1 MKRSSFLL
9 SLLLLVSSRLL
20 AQNLPMPE
28 VVWGPK
34 LAAETGLVPI
44 EPIAWGENQFLFH
57 FGNPASLKAPE
68 AVLLGFNS
76 ELERTDRLLLNL
88 GEKKNDQRR
97 MIELI
102 EWNTQLLLFSVFFD
116 KGTKKRYLQAETL
129 SVNPLQQTDAPR
141 TLAEIDYNAYT
152 TINGGVFRIAQ
163 SLDSS
168 RLMVLY
174 DLPYEKGE
182 TERLRFHVLLPGF
195 QEEWSREVALPFSAK
210 YFIVEDQTI
219 DKAGNVY
226 ILGKYY
232 EKGYQPRAEH
242 DLFILIYRKGMDQPI
257 ERRIDLG
264 TKQAEDVSLE
274 LAPGGEVICA
284 GFYSETSTAGIL
296 GVYHLRLDPANETA
310 ETLQFLPLSQDFLRG
325 KSITTAADRGNSG
338 QDEANGGRGRTF
350 VFREVFVT
358 EDGGALLVAEEQS
371 VSKTTQRY
379 GENTQEITEYHYD
392 DVILVRLT
400 PEGTIAWTD
409 VIRKN
414 QETRS
419 TLRLKVSYGVALGRE
434 YIYVLYNDNAD
445 NLPPNDPRIPKVP
458 KWEEADQPLMVAIY
472 NDKGL
477 MGREVLTTFGD
488 IDVTVSPS
496 LLKQLTDGR
505 VLLYGDGRPSYRLGL
520 MTVR

>member
-1 MKRSSFLL
+1 
-9 SLLLLVSSRLL
+9 
-20 AQNLPMPE
+20 
-28 VVWGPK
+28 
-34 LAAETGLVPI
+34 
-44 EPIAWGENQFLFH
+44 
-57 FGNPASLKAPE
+57 
-68 AVLLGFNS
+68 
-76 ELERTDRLLLNL
+76 
-88 GEKKNDQRR
+88 
-97 MIELI
+97 
-102 EWNTQLLLFSVFFD
+102 
-116 KGTKKRYLQAETL
+116 
-129 SVNPLQQTDAPR
+129 
-141 TLAEIDYNAYT
+141 
-152 TINGGVFRIAQ
+152 
-163 SLDSS
+163 
-168 RLMVLY
+168 
-174 DLPYEKGE
+174 
-182 TERLRFHVLLPGF
+182 
-195 QEEWSREVALPFSAK
+195 
-210 YFIVEDQTI
+210 
-219 DKAGNVY
+219 
-226 ILGKYY
+226 
-232 EKGYQPRAEH
+232 
-242 DLFILIYRKGMDQPI
+242 
-257 ERRIDLG
+257 
-264 TKQAEDVSLE
+264 
-274 LAPGGEVICA
+274 
-284 GFYSETSTAGIL
+284 
-296 GVYHLRLDPANETA
+296 
-310 ETLQFLPLSQDFLRG
+310 
-325 KSITTAADRGNSG
+325 
-338 QDEANGGRGRTF
+338 
-350 VFREVFVT
+350 VT